1 MRASR
6 FLTRARAPMRGSGLA
21 LGLSAVVATG
31 LAACGT
37 SPPTRFYTLD
47 PAPPAAPPAVSAR
60 VPPVRV
66 DAVHVPP
73 VFDRPELV
81 RETAANEV
89 RVDDFARWS
98 APLGETARRALTA
111 DLAARLPQ
119 GAVVFPEAP
128 KPADGRGLVVDI
140 LSLSH
145 TGGQAVLDVSWT
157 LTAGRPGRR
166 GGRRGRRGRLHR
178 PQPAPDHPR
187 RGPRRQR
194 RRPRTQHPP
203 GPTRRRHRRRPHLAL
218 RRGARGA
225 AAGRGRGENRTVW
238 GLLRFPGLSGG
249 AGWFPCWAWGCGR
262 CGGRTP
268 PPDGGVSPVGRS
280 GDWGWWAG

>member
-157 LTAGRPGRR
+157 LTAGRPGAGTA
-166 GGRRGRRGRLHR
+166 GGAVAYTGRSLRLTT
-178 PQPAPDHPR
+178 PAA
-187 RGPRRQR
+187 GP
-194 RRPRTQHPP
+194 
-203 GPTRRRHRRRPHLAL
+203 
-218 RRGARGA
+218 GASA
-225 AAGRGRGENRTVW
+225 AAPELST
-238 GLLRFPGLSGG
+238 LLGQLADAIAADLTSR
-249 AGWFPCWAWGCGR
+249 
-262 CGGRTP
+262 
-268 PPDGGVSPVGRS
+268 
-280 GDWGWWAG
+280 